1 VAEQVAGRFVRSA
14 FFTNNYS
21 EYFFNKGGNMMTEE
35 QKNLEQIIDDLNH
48 TVQKLS
54 EQVEQL
60 QKEVAVLRENQD
72 KPVLNPA
79 IIGQIGGFVLGA
91 IVLIGI
97 FW

>member
-1 VAEQVAGRFVRSA
+1 
-14 FFTNNYS
+14 
-21 EYFFNKGGNMMTEE
+21 MITEE